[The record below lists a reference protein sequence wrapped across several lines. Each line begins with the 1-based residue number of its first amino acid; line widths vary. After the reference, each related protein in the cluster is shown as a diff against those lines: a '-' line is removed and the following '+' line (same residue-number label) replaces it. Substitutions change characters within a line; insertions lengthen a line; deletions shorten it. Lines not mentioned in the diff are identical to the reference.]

1 MGINVTHTSMPSFEE
16 YCEEIRKLWDSHYL
30 TNMGVEHQL
39 LKSKLQ
45 QFLKTP
51 LAHYANG
58 HLALEAALA
67 VLDLPKG
74 GEVITTP
81 FTFAS
86 TTHAIVRKGL
96 KPVFCDIRPDD
107 ATMDPEKAAKL
118 VNERTVALLPVHVYG
133 NVCDV
138 DAFDNL
144 ARQHRLK
151 VVYDAAHAFGVT
163 FNGVPA
169 VTFGDLAI
177 LSFHATKV
185 FSTVEGGAVCFHD
198 TDLEQRLA
206 DEANFGIRGTEHCA
220 AAGGNGKMN
229 ELEAAMGL
237 CNLRHFH
244 EEVQRRKKVAMLY
257 DQRLNKSVVP
267 VKPREGVMPNYSYYP
282 VLLQNENVRDNVY
295 NQLLANDIHARK
307 YFYPLTSNIPCHS
320 ACNRGDT
327 PVAENIA
334 QRILALP
341 IYASLALEDV
351 ERICKIVNDLS

>member
-1 MGINVTHTSMPSFEE
+1 MPSFEE

-39 LKSKLQ
+39 LQSKLQ

-51 LAHYANG
+51 LALFANG

-67 VLDLPKG
+67 VLDLPKS

-107 ATMDPEKAAKL
+107 ATMDPEKAEKL
-118 VNERTVALLPVHVYG
+118 INERTVALLPVHVYG

-138 DAFDNL
+138 EAFKSISQ
-144 ARQHRLK
+144 RHRLK

-163 FNGVPA
+163 LYGTPA
-169 VTFGDLAI
+169 VTFGDMAI

-198 TDLEQRLA
+198 PTLRQKLA
-206 DEANFGIRGTEHCA
+206 DEANFGIRDTEHCA

-244 EEVQRRKKVAMLY
+244 REVERRMAVAKQY
-257 DQRLNKSVVP
+257 DQCLNDKVTTL
-267 VKPREGVMPNYSYYP
+267 KPREGVTPNYSYYP
-282 VLLQNENVRDNVY
+282 VLLKSWKVRDDVY
-295 NQLLANDIHARK
+295 SRLLESDIHARK
-307 YFYPLTSNIPCHS
+307 YFFPLTSDMPCHS
-320 ACNRGDT
+320 DCNRDDT
-327 PVAENIA
+327 PVAADIS
-334 QRILALP
+334 QRVLALP
-341 IYASLALEDV
+341 IYAGLEPVDV
-351 ERICKIVNDLS
+351 ERICKIVNSLS